1 MKFEIWNLEYEIRT
15 WNQGKQEQTEM
26 PTYAF
31 KGRNR
36 LNELVAGERDA
47 ASQNELR
54 ALLRREQIILTQA
67 SEKNSVISIPK
78 LGRRKKVGAKE
89 LAVFTRQFSVMID
102 AGLPLVQCIDILAE
116 QQQNAFFKDVLR
128 QVRQNVEE
136 GSTLYAALEKHP
148 KVFDSLYTHMVEA
161 GEAGGVLDLILQRLA
176 TLIEKVVKLKRSIV
190 SASIYPAAVIAVAIG
205 AIATIM
211 IVVIPQFEQIFI
223 GLLGPGELLPL
234 PTRIVMGISHFLAGW
249 GGLALLVMLI
259 GAAVGISYYYK
270 TEKGRWQID
279 SLLLKTPIFGSIL
292 RKVAVARFSRILST
306 LLSSGVPILQSLD
319 ITAKTAGNVVIENAI
334 LKVRAGVER
343 GENFVDPLKAS
354 KVFPHMVGQ
363 MIGVGEQT
371 GALDAMLG
379 KIADFYEEEVDTAI
393 ADLLALIEPVLIAF
407 LGVTIGSIV
416 ISMYLPLF
424 TLIGK
429 LASGGK

>member
-1 MKFEIWNLEYEIRT
+1 
-15 WNQGKQEQTEM
+15 M

-36 LNELVAGERDA
+36 LNEIVAGERDA
-47 ASQNELR
+47 ANQEELR
-54 ALLRREQIILTQA
+54 ALLRREQITMTQA
-67 SEKNSVISIPK
+67 TENRRVISLPK
-78 LGRRKKVGAKE
+78 LSRRKKAGAKE

-102 AGLPLVQCIDILAE
+102 AGLPLVQCLDILAE
-116 QQQNAFFKDVLR
+116 QQNNLFFKDVLR

-161 GEAGGVLDLILQRLA
+161 GETGGVLDLILQRLA
-176 TLIEKVVKLKRSIV
+176 TLIEKVVKLKRNIV
-190 SASIYPAAVIAVAIG
+190 SASIYPAAVIIVAIA
-205 AIATIM
+205 AIAVIM
-211 IVVIPQFEQIFI
+211 VVVIPQFEQIFI
-223 GLLGPGELLPL
+223 GLLGPGEALPL
-234 PTRIVMGISHFLAGW
+234 PTRIVMGISGFLAGW
-249 GGLALLVMLI
+249 GGGALLAGI
-259 GAAVGISYYYK
+259 IAASVAIKYYYK
-270 TEKGRWQID
+270 TARGRWQID
-279 SLLLKTPIFGSIL
+279 TVLLKTPIFGSIL

-319 ITAKTAGNVVIENAI
+319 ITAKTAGNVIIEDAI

-343 GENFVDPLKAS
+343 GENFVEPLKAT

-371 GALDAMLG
+371 GALDSMLG

-424 TLIGK
+424 SLIGK
-429 LASGGK
+429 LAGGPK

>member
-1 MKFEIWNLEYEIRT
+1 
-15 WNQGKQEQTEM
+15 M

-36 LNELVAGERDA
+36 LNEMVAGERDA
-47 ASQNELR
+47 ASPDELR
-54 ALLRREQIILTQA
+54 ALLRREQIVMTQA
-67 SEKNSVISIPK
+67 SEKRVVSIPK
-78 LGRRKKVGAKE
+78 LGRRKKVGSKE

-190 SASIYPAAVIAVAIG
+190 SASIYTAAVIAVAIA
-205 AIATIM
+205 AIAVIM
-211 IVVIPQFEQIFI
+211 VVVIPQFEQIFI
-223 GLLGPGELLPL
+223 GLLGAGEQLPL
-234 PTRIVMGISHFLAGW
+234 PTRIVMGISGFLAGW
-249 GGLALLVMLI
+249 GGLTTLVVLI
-259 GAAVGISYYYK
+259 ASAVGTNFYYK
-270 TEKGRWQID
+270 TPKGKWQID
-279 SLLLKTPIFGSIL
+279 TLLLKLPIFGSIL
-292 RKVAVARFSRILST
+292 RKIAVARFSRILST

-319 ITAKTAGNVVIENAI
+319 ITAKTAGNVVIEDAI

-343 GENFVDPLKAS
+343 GENFVEPLKAT

-393 ADLLALIEPVLIAF
+393 ADLLAMIEPVLIAF

-424 TLIGK
+424 SLIGK
-429 LASGGK
+429 LAGGPK

>member
-1 MKFEIWNLEYEIRT
+1 
-15 WNQGKQEQTEM
+15 M

-36 LNELVAGERDA
+36 LNELVSGERDA
-47 ASQNELR
+47 ASQDELR
-54 ALLRREQIILTQA
+54 TLLRREQITMTTA
-67 SEKNSVISIPK
+67 SEKNVVSIPK
-78 LGRRKKVGAKE
+78 LGRRKKVKAKE

-102 AGLPLVQCIDILAE
+102 AGLPLVQCLDILAE
-116 QQQNAFFKDVLR
+116 QQQNTFFKDVLR

-136 GSTLYAALEKHP
+136 GATLFAALEKHP
-148 KVFDSLYTHMVEA
+148 KVFDPLYTHMVEA
-161 GEAGGVLDLILQRLA
+161 GETGGVLDLILQRLA
-176 TLIEKVVKLKRSIV
+176 TLIEKIVKLKRSII
-190 SASIYPAAVIAVAIG
+190 SASIYPAAVILVAIG
-205 AIATIM
+205 AIAVIM
-211 IVVIPQFEQIFI
+211 VVVIPQFEQIFI

-234 PTRIVMGISHFLAGW
+234 PTRIVMGISNFLAGW
-249 GGLALLVMLI
+249 GGLTTLVSII
-259 GAAVGISYYYK
+259 GLAVGTSYYYK

-279 SLLLKTPIFGSIL
+279 SMLLKLPVFGAIL
-292 RKVAVARFSRILST
+292 RKIAVARFSRILST

-319 ITAKTAGNVVIENAI
+319 ITAKTAGNVIIEDAI

-343 GENFVDPLKAS
+343 GENFVDPLKAT

-393 ADLLALIEPVLIAF
+393 ADLLSMIEPVLILF
-407 LGVTIGSIV
+407 LGVTIGGIV

-429 LASGGK
+429 LAGGPK

>member
-1 MKFEIWNLEYEIRT
+1 
-15 WNQGKQEQTEM
+15 M
-26 PTYAF
+26 PTFAY

-47 ASQNELR
+47 ANADELR
-54 ALLRREQIILTQA
+54 SLLRREQIVMTQA
-67 SEKNSVISIPK
+67 TEKGKVISIPK
-78 LGRRKKVGAKE
+78 LGTRKKVNAKE

-102 AGLPLVQCIDILAE
+102 AGLPLVQCLDILAE
-116 QQQNAFFKDVLR
+116 QQANPFFKEVLR

-136 GSTLYAALEKHP
+136 GSTLHSALDKHP

-161 GEAGGVLDLILQRLA
+161 GETGGVLDLILQRLA
-176 TLIEKVVKLKRSIV
+176 TLIEKVVKLKRSII
-190 SASIYPAAVIAVAIG
+190 SASIYPAAVILVAIA
-205 AIATIM
+205 AIAVIL

-223 GLLGPGELLPL
+223 GLLGPGEVLPL
-234 PTRIVMGISHFLAGW
+234 PTRIVMALSGFLFGW
-249 GGLALLVMLI
+249 GGLATLAFLI
-259 GAAVGISYYYK
+259 AATIGTRAYYK

-279 SLLLKTPIFGSIL
+279 SLLLKAPIFGPLL

-319 ITAKTAGNVVIENAI
+319 ITSKTAGNVVIEDAI

-343 GENFVDPLKAS
+343 GENFVDPLKAT

-379 KIADFYEEEVDTAI
+379 KIADFYEEEVDSAI
-393 ADLLALIEPVLIAF
+393 ADLLAMIEPVLIAF
-407 LGVTIGSIV
+407 LGVTIGGIV

-429 LASGGK
+429 LAGGPK

>member
-1 MKFEIWNLEYEIRT
+1 
-15 WNQGKQEQTEM
+15 M

-36 LNELVAGERDA
+36 LNELVNGEREA
-47 ASQNELR
+47 ATQDELR
-54 ALLRREQIILTQA
+54 ALLRREQIVMTQA
-67 SEKNSVISIPK
+67 SEKGREISIPK
-78 LGRRKKVGAKE
+78 LGRRKKVKAKE

-102 AGLPLVQCIDILAE
+102 AGLPLVQCIDILGE

-136 GSTLYAALEKHP
+136 GSTLFAAFEKHP

-161 GEAGGVLDLILQRLA
+161 GETGGVLDLILQRLA

-190 SASIYPAAVIAVAIG
+190 SASIYPAAVIVVAVG
-205 AIATIM
+205 AIAIIM
-211 IVVIPQFEQIFI
+211 IVVIPQFQQIFL
-223 GLLGPGELLPL
+223 GLLGPGEALPL
-234 PTRIVMGISHFLAGW
+234 PTRIVMGISNFIAGW
-249 GGLALLVMLI
+249 GGLATLVTLI
-259 GAAVGISYYYK
+259 GSAVGIGYYYK
-270 TEKGRWQID
+270 TPKGRWQID
-279 SLLLKTPIFGSIL
+279 TLLLKTPIFGSIL
-292 RKVAVARFSRILST
+292 RKVGVARFSRILST

-319 ITAKTAGNVVIENAI
+319 ITAKTAGNVVIEDAI

-343 GENFVDPLKAS
+343 GENFVDPLKATN
-354 KVFPHMVGQ
+354 VFPHMVSQ

-371 GALDAMLG
+371 GAMDAMLG

-393 ADLLALIEPVLIAF
+393 ADLLGLMEPVLIAF

-424 TLIGK
+424 SLIGK
-429 LASGGK
+429 LSNSGK

>member
-1 MKFEIWNLEYEIRT
+1 
-15 WNQGKQEQTEM
+15 M

-36 LNELVAGERDA
+36 LNELVSGEREA
-47 ASQNELR
+47 ATQDELR
-54 ALLRREQIILTQA
+54 ALLRREQIIMTQA
-67 SEKNSVISIPK
+67 SEKGREISLPK
-78 LGRRKKVGAKE
+78 LGRRKKVKAKE

-102 AGLPLVQCIDILAE
+102 AGLPLVQCLDILAE

-128 QVRQNVEE
+128 QVRTNVEE
-136 GSTLYAALEKHP
+136 GSTLFQALERHP

-161 GEAGGVLDLILQRLA
+161 GETGGVLDLILQRLA

-190 SASIYPAAVIAVAIG
+190 SASIYPAAVILVAIG
-205 AIATIM
+205 AIAVIM
-211 IVVIPQFEQIFI
+211 VVVIPQFQQIFL
-223 GLLGPGELLPL
+223 GLLGPGEALPL
-234 PTRIVMGISHFLAGW
+234 PTRIVMGISSFVAGW
-249 GGLALLVMLI
+249 GGLATLAVAI
-259 GAAVGISYYYK
+259 GTAVGIGYWYK
-270 TEKGRWQID
+270 TPKGRWQID
-279 SLLLKTPIFGSIL
+279 KLLLKLPIFGSIL
-292 RKVAVARFSRILST
+292 RKIAVARFSRILST

-319 ITAKTAGNVVIENAI
+319 ITAKTAGNIIVEDAI

-343 GENFVDPLKAS
+343 GENFVDPLKATD
-354 KVFPHMVGQ
+354 VFPHMVGQ
-363 MIGVGEQT
+363 MVGVGEQT

-393 ADLLALIEPVLIAF
+393 ADLLAMIEPVLIAF

-429 LASGGK
+429 LSNQGK

>member
-1 MKFEIWNLEYEIRT
+1 
-15 WNQGKQEQTEM
+15 M

-36 LNELVAGERDA
+36 LNEMVVGERDA
-47 ASQNELR
+47 ASPDELR
-54 ALLRREQIILTQA
+54 ALLRREQIVMTQA
-67 SEKNSVISIPK
+67 SEKGRVVSIPK

-102 AGLPLVQCIDILAE
+102 AGLPLVQCLDILAE
-116 QQQNAFFKDVLR
+116 QQNNAFFKDVLR

-136 GSTLYAALEKHP
+136 GATLFAALEKHP

-161 GEAGGVLDLILQRLA
+161 GETGGVLDLILQRLA
-176 TLIEKVVKLKRSIV
+176 TLIEKVVKLRRSLL
-190 SASIYPAAVIAVAIG
+190 SASIYPTAVILVAIG
-205 AIATIM
+205 AIAIIM
-211 IVVIPQFEQIFI
+211 VVVIPQFEQIFI

-234 PTRIVMGISHFLAGW
+234 PTRIVMGISGFLAGW
-249 GGLALLVMLI
+249 GGLGLLLGIIASVI
-259 GAAVGISYYYK
+259 GIKFYYK
-270 TEKGRWQID
+270 TERGRWQID
-279 SLLLKTPIFGSIL
+279 SLMLKLPIFGSIL
-292 RKVAVARFSRILST
+292 RKIGVARFSRILST

-319 ITAKTAGNVVIENAI
+319 ITAKTAGNVVIEDAV

-343 GENFVDPLKAS
+343 GENFVDPLKATN
-354 KVFPHMVGQ
+354 VFPHMVGQ

-393 ADLLALIEPVLIAF
+393 ADLLSMIEPVLIAF
-407 LGVTIGSIV
+407 LGITIGSIV

-429 LASGGK
+429 LASGSK